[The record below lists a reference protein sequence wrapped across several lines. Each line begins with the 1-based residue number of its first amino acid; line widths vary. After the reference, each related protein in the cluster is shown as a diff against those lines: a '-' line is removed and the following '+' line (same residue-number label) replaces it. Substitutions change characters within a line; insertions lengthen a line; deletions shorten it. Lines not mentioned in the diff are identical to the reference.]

1 MTIYPNQ
8 ILNLSQC
15 LDSNYRYVIHPS
27 SSTGANTAEYCS
39 SGGAAGSSFNP
50 SSSSCSGAQ
59 SGKLCKD
66 HQHMHRGSSVD
77 NSSLGGGGGGAKSTS
92 PTKSLHNYDTK
103 SSKSS
108 SRRHLHGHSC
118 NPCMGHF
125 LRGGG
130 DKSSKGGNGNG
141 ADKDNTS
148 LDAYDLA
155 SPCCDPQCVPTR
167 RKSKHHKDHHH
178 KHKHRDKEIKEGKD
192 RIPRPKSQPHISP
205 QMQPSFLYRHNN
217 KDKHVSFNA

>member
-1 MTIYPNQ
+1 M
-8 ILNLSQC
+8 QC

-27 SSTGANTAEYCS
+27 TSTGASGNAEYS
-39 SGGAAGSSFNP
+39 SGSGSFN
-50 SSSSCSGAQ
+50 SSCAQ
-59 SGKLCKD
+59 SAAKLCKD
-66 HQHMHRGSSVD
+66 HQHIIRGSSLD
-77 NSSLGGGGGGAKSTS
+77 NSKLGSGQKPKPTS

-103 SSKSS
+103 STKSS

-130 DKSSKGGNGNG
+130 DKNNK

-155 SPCCDPQCVPTR
+155 SPCCDPQCVPSR

-178 KHKHRDKEIKEGKD
+178 KHKHRDKEAKEGGGKD

-205 QMQPSFLYRHNN
+205 QSQPSYLYRHS
-217 KDKHVSFNA
+217 KDKHVSFDA

>member
-1 MTIYPNQ
+1 MKYVSNAIITHSI
-8 ILNLSQC
+8 SQC

-27 SSTGANTAEYCS
+27 TSTGATSTN
-39 SGGAAGSSFNP
+39 AASFNP
-50 SSSSCSGAQ
+50 NCAQ
-59 SGKLCKD
+59 STAKLCKD
-66 HQHMHRGSSVD
+66 HQHIIRGSSLD
-77 NSSLGGGGGGAKSTS
+77 NNSVGGLKSGGVSSYSQQQPKPTS

-103 SSKSS
+103 STKSS

-125 LRGGG
+125 LRGGDKG
-130 DKSSKGGNGNG
+130 DKS
-141 ADKDNTS
+141 DKDNTS

-155 SPCCDPQCVPTR
+155 SPCCDPQCVPSR

-178 KHKHRDKEIKEGKD
+178 KHKHRDKEAKQGGKD

-205 QMQPSFLYRHNN
+205 QSQPNYLYRHS
-217 KDKHVSFNA
+217 KDKHVSFDA